1 MKKGKKVLLITFIV
15 VLFLFI
21 TGKIVIG
28 NMVKNVQSISVSM
41 PDLLNIK
48 DGNYIGEYSITPVH
62 VKVEVSISSHQI
74 TNIVI
79 LHHDNGLGST
89 AESIVN
95 DVVKEQSLDIDAVS
109 GATVSSKCILK
120 AVENAIE
127 NQKRE
132 IEENEDNSNL

>member
-1 MKKGKKVLLITFIV
+1 MLMKKSKKVLLITFIV
-15 VLFLFI
+15 VSLLFI
-21 TGKIVIG
+21 AGKIVMG
-28 NMVKNVQSISVSM
+28 NMVEKVQNISASIPS
-41 PDLLNIK
+41 LRNIQ

-62 VKVEVSISSHQI
+62 VKVEVSVSNHQI

-79 LHHDNGLGST
+79 LQHDNGLGNT

-95 DVVKEQSLDIDAVS
+95 DIVKKQSLDVDAVS

-127 NQKRE
+127 N
-132 IEENEDNSNL
+132 

>member
-1 MKKGKKVLLITFIV
+1 MKKGKKILLITFIV

-21 TGKIVIG
+21 TGKIVMG
-28 NMVKNVQSISVSM
+28 NIVKNVKNISVSM
-41 PDLLNIK
+41 PDLSNVQ

-62 VKVEVSISSHQI
+62 VKVEVSVNNHQI
-74 TNIVI
+74 TDISI
-79 LHHDNGLGST
+79 LQHDNGLGST

-95 DVVKEQSLDIDAVS
+95 DIVEEQSLDIDAVS

-127 NQKRE
+127 N
-132 IEENEDNSNL
+132 

>member
-1 MKKGKKVLLITFIV
+1 MKKGKKVLLITFIG
-15 VLFLFI
+15 VLSLFI

-28 NMVKNVQSISVSM
+28 NMVKNVKNISVSM
-41 PDLLNIK
+41 PDLSNIQ

-62 VKVEVSISSHQI
+62 VKVEVSVNNHQI
-74 TNIVI
+74 TDISI
-79 LHHDNGLGST
+79 LQHDNGLGST

-95 DVVKEQSLDIDAVS
+95 DIVEEQSLDIDAVS

-127 NQKRE
+127 N
-132 IEENEDNSNL
+132 

>member
-1 MKKGKKVLLITFIV
+1 MKKGKKILLITFIV

-21 TGKIVIG
+21 TGKIVMG
-28 NMVKNVQSISVSM
+28 NIVKNVKNISVSM
-41 PDLLNIK
+41 PDLSNVQ

-62 VKVEVSISSHQI
+62 VKVEVSVNNHQI
-74 TNIVI
+74 TDISI
-79 LHHDNGLGST
+79 LQHDNGLGST

-95 DVVKEQSLDIDAVS
+95 DIVEEQSLDKDAVS

-127 NQKRE
+127 N
-132 IEENEDNSNL
+132 